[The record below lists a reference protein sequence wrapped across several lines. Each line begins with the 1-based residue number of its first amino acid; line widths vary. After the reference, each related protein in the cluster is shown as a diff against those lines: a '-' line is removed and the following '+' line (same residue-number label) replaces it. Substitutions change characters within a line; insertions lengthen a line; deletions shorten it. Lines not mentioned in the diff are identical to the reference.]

1 MIVLNLEMA
10 QSWHRVSCL
19 GHLNFLLTSM
29 LSLIIIIYF
38 YYIKV
43 ILQNKNICSYLKLYL
58 KIYNEQYL
66 KVAFNY

>member
-1 MIVLNLEMA
+1 
-10 QSWHRVSCL
+10 
-19 GHLNFLLTSM
+19 M

-58 KIYNEQYL
+58 KILNEQYL
-66 KVAFNY
+66 KDAFNYLSR